1 VAAVAVCQQ
10 RGRRSRRAGSQ
21 GRLLRVVQ
29 QGRTAL
35 EDHPRCK
42 EWPVEEPCQRSAWS
56 CHQQDE
62 CRHEHHRRGPRGGGS
77 RPRGS
82 RGRRRAQRQ
91 QAAGRPPGRPNRPSP
106 ATSQPASH
114 CRSPFT
120 LLASAVG
127 LLVLWPYWLD
137 LSHCAKSAPPYPP
150 PLRSLVLWLWKAVT
164 LCCQQGGRAHPH
176 HA

>member
-1 VAAVAVCQQ
+1 M
-10 RGRRSRRAGSQ
+10 SII
-21 GRLLRVVQ
+21 
-29 QGRTAL
+29 
-35 EDHPRCK
+35 
-42 EWPVEEPCQRSAWS
+42 
-56 CHQQDE
+56 DE
-62 CRHEHHRRGPRGGGS
+62 GRGGAGAGPEAAGAGGG
-77 RPRGS
+77 PRGS
-82 RGRRRAQRQ
+82 RRP
-91 QAAGRPPGRPNRPSP
+91 AAGAAEPTQPSH
-106 ATSQPASH
+106 QPASH

-120 LLASAVG
+120 RLASAVG